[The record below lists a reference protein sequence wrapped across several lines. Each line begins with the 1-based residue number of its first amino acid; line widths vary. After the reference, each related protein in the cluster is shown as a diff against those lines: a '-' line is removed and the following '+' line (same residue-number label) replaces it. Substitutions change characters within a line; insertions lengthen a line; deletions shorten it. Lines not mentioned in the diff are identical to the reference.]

1 MRVALLV
8 VAASTLLLSGCS
20 TVMEANRPAPVSL
33 AKYTPGE
40 KRVDVISTLGAPKTT
55 VKDGDNSCY
64 VYELYTSGNS
74 KSQKTAVILGEAGA
88 DLFTA
93 GLFELVAT
101 PAEAAT
107 KSKPHTVL
115 MCYANDALVAVKD
128 EGKAVKQ

>member
-1 MRVALLV
+1 MKFALPAVLAATLSVA
-8 VAASTLLLSGCS
+8 GCS
-20 TVMEANRPAPVSL
+20 TVMEANRPPPVNL
-33 AKYTPGE
+33 AKYSAGE
-40 KRVDVISTLGAPKTT
+40 KRMDVIATLGAPKTS
-55 VKDGDNSCY
+55 VKDGDNSCD

-74 KSQKTAVILGEAGA
+74 KAQKTAVILGEAGA

-115 MCYANDALVAVKD
+115 MCYSNDNLISVKD
-128 EGKAVKQ
+128 EGRPVK